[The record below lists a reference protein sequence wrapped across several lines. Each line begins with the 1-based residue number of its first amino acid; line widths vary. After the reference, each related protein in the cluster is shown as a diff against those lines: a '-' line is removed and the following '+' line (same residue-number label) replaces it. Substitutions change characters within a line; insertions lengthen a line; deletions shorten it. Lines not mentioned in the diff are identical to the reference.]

1 LDSKVQGFKANLMR
15 IEKEIIL
22 IKNEMRAAPEEG
34 EASSDLM
41 GNVSDVV
48 PKINLT
54 YANINRPRKKS
65 LKLVYVL
72 ENNGKYPIEIESS
85 QIDLSKE
92 KSDGDRLEGTMRKGV
107 DYDLDTA
114 GITGLIHPGEIKN
127 YLANVSFSDMSEIVG
142 LGHVFARLILKVKTD
157 EQSLGKI
164 GSIVKGLV
172 SEEQLDYL
180 SRFSSTLTHR
190 IDLK

>member
-1 LDSKVQGFKANLMR
+1 
-15 IEKEIIL
+15 
-22 IKNEMRAAPEEG
+22 
-34 EASSDLM
+34 
-41 GNVSDVV
+41 
-48 PKINLT
+48 
-54 YANINRPRKKS
+54 
-65 LKLVYVL
+65 
-72 ENNGKYPIEIESS
+72 
-85 QIDLSKE
+85 
-92 KSDGDRLEGTMRKGV
+92 MRKGV

-127 YLANVSFSDMSEIVG
+127 YLANVSFRDMSEIVG

-157 EQSLGKI
+157 EQSLEMI

-190 IDLK
+190 IDLLPRPTGVEPHLRKRCLSEDPAVVLRPDLQVAAERLYRLDLRHRGRR